1 MTTSSNHSNTIDTLD
16 KTDADGTI
24 PNHSQQAKLSL
35 EDDPNNSKKSFFG
48 RLRRKPGSVS
58 SPAVQEPKV
67 SFIELFK
74 YADTM
79 DWLLLIAGFI
89 CSLAT
94 GVSQPLMAVVLS
106 SMLQG
111 FNDYTFYSQLD
122 RPRADAALNTSVYD
136 MMKWFGVLTAGTFAA
151 GMIQIFCW
159 SFSAERQCRRIRER
173 YYVSI
178 LRQDMAWHDC
188 SSTGDLTARISGDV
202 NMLQEGI
209 GSKLGLFVQHTV
221 CFLAGFVIAFSQG
234 WRLALVMLCA
244 LPLLAACGGATGKL
258 IASQTSRGQSSY
270 AGAGAVA
277 EEVISGIRTVMAFGG
292 QAHEVKRYQVQ
303 IKAALQLG
311 LRKAWIIGLGV
322 GFMMLFIFLTYAL
335 GFWYGIKLAS
345 EGSMNGT
352 QVLTVFFALVIGA
365 MSLGNAAPD
374 LSAVAGAQGAAAKV
388 FHLIERVSDIDPLAP
403 GGKKIDQLQGRI
415 EFRNVKFNYPT
426 RPDVPILGGFDLTIE
441 PGQTVALV
449 GTSGSGKSTI
459 VSLLERFYDPLE
471 GDIFLDGVNLR
482 DLNVRFLRSQI
493 GFVSQ
498 EPILFGSTV
507 RQNILWGA
515 LEDRDGKVTEAQLK
529 EASVDA
535 NAYDFISRLPQGFES
550 LVGEKGSLLSG
561 GQKQRV
567 AIARA
572 IIRNPRILLLDE
584 ATSALDSKSER
595 LVQDA
600 LDRASKN
607 RTTIVIAHRL
617 STIRDAD
624 KIVVMSKGEI
634 VEVGTH
640 NSLLAKGGAYAQ
652 LVQSQTL
659 KKRQVEM
666 VSDESSEEWENQ
678 DQDEPSGDGEVFFA
692 DLDSTVIARQENE
705 APVRDSSNGT
715 YRLLPTREVA
725 ISDDTVKKEL
735 VGDDGAKPTMIPLV
749 EEKKRSK
756 RGLHALSRQLHRRQ
770 RTKPEAD
777 KKEDEEKVFQEAERT
792 RLAQE
797 PMPLRRVA
805 ELNRPEIWYIV
816 SGTLFCVVDGAIMP
830 CFSILFSKII
840 TVFSIMDNPEKMRKD
855 GNLYA
860 LLFVMFGVVSFISA
874 TNRIALFEV
883 SGERL
888 TYRLRHMSFKSIIY
902 QDAEFFDNKL
912 NGTGTLCSKL
922 ATEAEQIKTLSGKYI
937 GTLIRCASTLV
948 VGLALAFTRG
958 WQLTLVVLA
967 CLPILVGGSV
977 LRFKAMSGFDGR
989 TKKAYDQAAQT
1000 AAETVSNLRTVA
1012 MLTRE
1017 NTFIQLF
1024 HLVNEGPH
1032 RIAMRGFVVDS
1043 AGSAFSQ
1050 CQQFLVLIIAF
1061 YYGSRLVIKQ
1071 TYTVED
1077 MLQVIYAV
1085 IFAAMGLGMA
1095 SQQLGDLSKA
1105 KVAALSLFEIVDRC
1119 PSISVEMTDGKTTPV
1134 IQGHVDAHQIDF
1146 SYPTAP
1152 HVPILNQ
1159 VNIQA
1164 NPGQTVALVG
1174 NSGSG
1179 KSTMVALVQRLY
1191 DVLAGSISV
1200 EHTDV
1205 REWNLKNIRSHM
1217 ALVGQEPVLF
1227 DLTIRENI
1235 RYGKPDATDEEV
1247 EDAARAANIHIYI
1260 QELPQQ
1266 YSTKVGERGGQL
1278 SGGQKQRIAIA
1289 RALIRNP
1296 KLLLLDEATSALD
1309 SQSERIVQETLDKA
1323 RKGRTTL
1330 TIAHRLSTIQ
1340 DADIIVVFENGRV
1353 VEQGTHFELVDNRGL
1368 YYSLVQ
1374 QQSLAVTH

>member
-1 MTTSSNHSNTIDTLD
+1 MTVSSGHPDTIDSLPNADAEVTTL
-16 KTDADGTI
+16 
-24 PNHSQQAKLSL
+24 NHSQKAKLPL
-35 EDDPNNSKKSFFG
+35 EDDKNDVKKSFFG
-48 RLRRKPGSVS
+48 RLRRQPGSTA
-58 SPAVQEPKV
+58 SPAAKEPKL

-74 YADTM
+74 YADTK
-79 DWLLLIAGFI
+79 DWLLIAAGFI
-89 CSLAT
+89 CSLAM

-111 FNDYTFYSQLD
+111 FNDYTFYSQRD
-122 RPRADAALNTSVYD
+122 RPRADDALNTSVYD
-136 MMKWFGVLTAGTFAA
+136 MMKWFGILTAGTFVA

-159 SFSAERQCRRIRER
+159 SYSAERQCRRIRER
-173 YYVSI
+173 YYESI
-178 LRQDMAWHDC
+178 LRQEMAWHDS

-209 GSKLGLFVQHTV
+209 GSKLGLLVQHTV

-244 LPLLAACGGATGKL
+244 LPLLAACGGAMSKL
-258 IASQTSRGQSSY
+258 VASKTNRGQSSY

-292 QAHEVKRYQVQ
+292 QPHEEKRYQVQ
-303 IKAALQLG
+303 TKTALQLG

-345 EGSMNGT
+345 EGTMNGT

-365 MSLGNAAPD
+365 MSLGNTAPD

-388 FHLIERVSDIDPLAP
+388 FHLVERISDIDPLAP
-403 GGKKIDQLQGRI
+403 GGKTIDQLQGRI
-415 EFRNVKFNYPT
+415 EFRNVQFSYPT
-426 RPDVPILGGFDLTIE
+426 RPDVPILHGFNLTVE

-498 EPILFGSTV
+498 EPVLFGSTV

-515 LEDRDGKVTEAQLK
+515 LEDQDGKVTEAQLK
-529 EASVDA
+529 QASIDA

-572 IIRNPRILLLDE
+572 IIRNPHILLLDE
-584 ATSALDSKSER
+584 ATSALDTKSER

-600 LDRASKN
+600 LDRASQN

-624 KIVVMSKGEI
+624 KIVVMSNGEI

-659 KKRQVEM
+659 KKREAELG
-666 VSDESSEEWENQ
+666 SDECSEEWESPVH
-678 DQDEPSGDGEVFFA
+678 DEPNGDGEAFSM
-692 DLDSTVIARQENE
+692 DLESTEIAQKEKE
-705 APVRDSSNGT
+705 APGGDSGNGV
-715 YRLLPTREVA
+715 YRLLPTGEVPTTG
-725 ISDDTVKKEL
+725 DTGLNEL
-735 VGDDGAKPTMIPLV
+735 VGDDGEKPPV
-749 EEKKRSK
+749 DGKGKPK
-756 RGLHALSRQLHRRQ
+756 RGFHALSHHLRR
-770 RTKPEAD
+770 RRRNKLKAD
-777 KKEDEEKVFQEAERT
+777 KKIDEEEVLQEAERT
-792 RLAQE
+792 RLTQE
-797 PMPLRRVA
+797 PMPLQRLA
-805 ELNRPEIWYIV
+805 ELNKPEFWYIL

-830 CFSILFSKII
+830 CFSIVFSKII

-855 GNLYA
+855 GNLYS
-860 LLFVMFGVVSFISA
+860 LLFVMFAVVSFVSA

-888 TYRLRHMSFKSIIY
+888 TYRLRNMSFRSIIY

-937 GTLIRCASTLV
+937 GTLIRCASTVV
-948 VGLALAFTRG
+948 VGLVLAFTRG

-967 CLPILVGGSV
+967 CLPILVGGSM

-989 TKKAYDQAAQT
+989 TKEAYDQAAQT
-1000 AAETVSNLRTVA
+1000 ASETVSNLRTVA

-1017 NTFIQLF
+1017 TTFIKLF

-1032 RIAMRGFVVDS
+1032 LIAVRGFMADS
-1043 AGSAFSQ
+1043 VGSAFSQ

-1061 YYGSRLVIKQ
+1061 YYGSRLVIEQ

-1077 MLQVIYAV
+1077 MLQVIYAI

-1119 PSISVEMTDGKTTPV
+1119 PTVNAEMADGKTAPA
-1134 IQGHVDAHQIDF
+1134 IQGHVDAHQ
-1146 SYPTAP
+1146 
-1152 HVPILNQ
+1152 
-1159 VNIQA
+1159 
-1164 NPGQTVALVG
+1164 
-1174 NSGSG
+1174 
-1179 KSTMVALVQRLY
+1179 
-1191 DVLAGSISV
+1191 
-1200 EHTDV
+1200 
-1205 REWNLKNIRSHM
+1205 
-1217 ALVGQEPVLF
+1217 
-1227 DLTIRENI
+1227 
-1235 RYGKPDATDEEV
+1235 
-1247 EDAARAANIHIYI
+1247 
-1260 QELPQQ
+1260 
-1266 YSTKVGERGGQL
+1266 
-1278 SGGQKQRIAIA
+1278 
-1289 RALIRNP
+1289 
-1296 KLLLLDEATSALD
+1296 
-1309 SQSERIVQETLDKA
+1309 
-1323 RKGRTTL
+1323 
-1330 TIAHRLSTIQ
+1330 
-1340 DADIIVVFENGRV
+1340 
-1353 VEQGTHFELVDNRGL
+1353 
-1368 YYSLVQ
+1368 
-1374 QQSLAVTH
+1374 